1 MIRDMYKNKKYGKY
15 GRIKSGMI
23 FLFCIAVVL
32 AAGFTFSGQL
42 EGTQSKIGIDNSCKK
57 NEVVGQGTYYTAER
71 QKKEKCQ
78 TAVESATL
86 VNDSTQSETDKIDVN
101 TQHKSV
107 SRAVEGQY
115 SSAVPIYRIDVS
127 IREQKVRI
135 YDKDRLVK
143 EWIVSTGKNNS
154 TPLGSFTTKNK
165 GDWFFSEKYQQGGK
179 WWTAFQGN
187 YLFHSIPMDRDQNII
202 AEEAEMLGIP
212 ASHGCIR
219 LEVEHA
225 KWLHNNIPKG
235 TPVFIDH

>member
-1 MIRDMYKNKKYGKY
+1 MRDMYKSGKYGKY
-15 GRIKSGMI
+15 GRIKSI
-23 FLFCIAVVL
+23 ICLLFIAVVL
-32 AAGFTFSGQL
+32 AAGFTFNGQL
-42 EGTQSKIGIDNSCKK
+42 EGIQNIIDNDDSCKK
-57 NEVVGQGTYYTAER
+57 DKASGQCTYYTADQ
-71 QKKEKCQ
+71 QKKEKRQ
-78 TAVESATL
+78 TAVESAKL
-86 VNDSTQSETDKIDVN
+86 VNDYAQSESDKISVS

-107 SRAVEGQY
+107 SRAVEAQY
-115 SSAVPIYRIDVS
+115 SSVTPMYKIDVS

-135 YDKDRLVK
+135 YDEDRLIK

-179 WWTAFQGN
+179 WWIAFQGN
-187 YLFHSIPMDRDQNII
+187 YLFHSIPMDRNQNII
-202 AEEAEMLGIP
+202 AEDAEMLGMP

-235 TPVFIDH
+235 TPVIIHH